1 VHWGL
6 VFGVV
11 ACVVAHVLMMRS
23 VFGFGSAIAGGN
35 LRAGLLCGLP
45 VRRMMVMASLL
56 GGGAAGLAGMA
67 EVAAVHGR
75 ANASLVTG
83 YGYTGILVSFMAR
96 HEPLAIIP
104 VALLFGG
111 IGASNGLLQ
120 RADHLPDATVA
131 VLQGILF
138 VVILASETL
147 YGRFT
152 FLRPREERAAVAA
165 VGEAAPEVT

>member
-1 VHWGL
+1 
-6 VFGVV
+6 
-11 ACVVAHVLMMRS
+11 
-23 VFGFGSAIAGGN
+23 
-35 LRAGLLCGLP
+35 
-45 VRRMMVMASLL
+45 
-56 GGGAAGLAGMA
+56 MA

-147 YGRFT
+147 YGRFG
-152 FLRPREERAAVAA
+152 FLRPREERAAVPSVA
-165 VGEAAPEVT
+165 EAAPEVI

>member
-1 VHWGL
+1 
-6 VFGVV
+6 
-11 ACVVAHVLMMRS
+11 
-23 VFGFGSAIAGGN
+23 
-35 LRAGLLCGLP
+35 
-45 VRRMMVMASLL
+45 VRRMMIIASFL

-120 RADHLPDATVA
+120 RVDNLPDATVS

-147 YGRFT
+147 YGRFA
-152 FLRPREERAAVAA
+152 FFRPREERVVVRPVAD
-165 VGEAAPEVT
+165 AAPEVT